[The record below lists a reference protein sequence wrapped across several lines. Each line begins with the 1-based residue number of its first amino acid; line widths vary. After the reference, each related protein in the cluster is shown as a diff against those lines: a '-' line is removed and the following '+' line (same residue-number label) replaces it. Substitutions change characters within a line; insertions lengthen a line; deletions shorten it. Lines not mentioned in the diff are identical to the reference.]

1 MDIQKIAA
9 FSLNG
14 AGGNPAGVV
23 LSDILPEVE
32 DMQAVAADVGYSE
45 TVFAAPV
52 ESGFRVRYFAPKAEV
67 AFCGHAT
74 IALGA
79 ALGAA
84 KGAGTYQLQLNDAKI
99 SVDAFEENGNWSAKL
114 TSPNTKFEAPDDKLR
129 EQALA
134 LFGWA
139 ESDLA
144 GDLDITV
151 INGGARHLLIPL
163 KHHKLL
169 QAMEYDFDTGAAL
182 MQAFALVTINLV
194 WQESVTVIHSRNPFA
209 GHGVYEDPATGAA
222 AAALAGYMRDAK
234 GVDQPFTIYQGAD
247 MGLASRLKV
256 TPKTGVGQPIQV
268 AGETRLITD

>member
-256 TPKTGVGQPIQV
+256 TPKTGVGPV
-268 AGETRLITD
+268 SYTHLEPTRPY

>member
-268 AGETRLITD
+268 AGETRLILD